1 VNDIELLKK
10 SREILG
16 MTQEQLAKALDVTLT
31 TVGRWESGARKP
43 ADGVFKSILALIV
56 ARMDAT
62 ADRQCFVDETVKR
75 LKQKGKEE
83 LGKK

>member
-1 VNDIELLKK
+1 MSDIELLKSARK
-10 SREILG
+10 ILG
-16 MTQEQLAKALDVTLT
+16 LTQERLAGQLGVALV
-31 TVGRWESGARKP
+31 TVGQWESGARKP

-62 ADRQCFVDETVKR
+62 AGRQCFVDETVKR

-83 LGKK
+83 PGKK